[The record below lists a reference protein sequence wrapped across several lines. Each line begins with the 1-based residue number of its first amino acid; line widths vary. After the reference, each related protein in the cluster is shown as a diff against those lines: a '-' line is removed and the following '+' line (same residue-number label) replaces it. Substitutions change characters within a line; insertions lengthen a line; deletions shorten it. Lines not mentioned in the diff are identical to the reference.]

1 MVESIQ
7 NKVYYCCVS
16 KGNHIL
22 YAYCG
27 GDQEIENVA
36 ALCLEEA
43 PSFHR
48 WYFETLGKKTYGFFM
63 EDGYVYF
70 TIVDEG
76 LGNSVVLRFLEH
88 VRDEFRKVARK
99 GSRGILPNMN
109 SIYIQEKLV
118 PVIRN
123 LINSLENVS
132 HGGSNWRDET
142 SSSSHVDLS
151 PSPSNLNGQIEGASS
166 TKAPLLGKSSKPE
179 KKKVKDHVIAMRDV
193 ELEEHRKS
201 TDRGTRV
208 DSGNLDGISQ
218 GGAGAPGSLQ
228 KDMGSMRMRSSSQ
241 NIRKKWWR
249 QVRIVLA
256 IDVAVCVI
264 LFAIWLVICH
274 GISCI
279 R

>member
-1 MVESIQ
+1 MDAIQ

-16 KGNHIL
+16 KGNHVL
-22 YAYCG
+22 YAHSG
-27 GDQEIENVA
+27 GDQEVENVA
-36 ALCLEEA
+36 ALCLDST
-43 PSFHR
+43 PPFHR
-48 WYFETLGKKTYGFFM
+48 WYFETIGKRTYGFFM

-70 TIVDEG
+70 TIVDKV

-88 VRDEFRKVARK
+88 VRDEFKKLARK

-109 SIYIQEKLV
+109 SIHFQEKLV
-118 PVIRN
+118 PVICS
-123 LINSLENVS
+123 LITSLESVS

-142 SSSSHVDLS
+142 SSSFHVDLS

-201 TDRGTRV
+201 TDRGPRV
-208 DSGNLDGISQ
+208 DSGNLDCVGQ
-218 GGAGAPGSLQ
+218 GGVGASVSLQ
-228 KDMGSMRMRSSSQ
+228 KDGSMRMRSAPQ

-256 IDVAVCVI
+256 IDAAVCII
-264 LFAIWLVICH
+264 LFIIWLVICH